1 MNNRIFSMVMIIALL
16 LFSVVSFAEETPV
29 ELTFEEPEKEWVNI
43 LLLGGDS
50 RSTKGYART
59 DCMMIVSFNREE
71 SLMKLTSIMRDTW
84 VKMPGMN
91 KSNKIN
97 AANVFGGPEL
107 SVQTVNE
114 YFGTDIEDYVLIN
127 MNDLVDII
135 DIIGGI
141 DIEIESREVSQ
152 VNKNARDSMSFIRG
166 YEGASQI
173 SGSGMQHL
181 NGLLATAYARNRY
194 SDNDYYRVMRQQ
206 KVILAIAQKLQDMD
220 VDELMSKV
228 DAIRGHINTSMDDDE
243 LKDIAT
249 AGMVVEIADVE
260 QFRIPADGTFQSGMF
275 NGIWMIRPD
284 FEENAELLHDFI
296 YGQDEAD
303 QTETETIVD

>member
-228 DAIRGHINTSMDDDE
+228 DAIREHINTSMDDDE